1 VARAGAVILH
11 AVQAGEGPPVV
22 LLHGLFGSARN
33 LAAVQRALSPRYRVI
48 AMDLRNHG
56 ASPHAAGMDYAT
68 QAADVRE
75 TMQALGVS
83 VAAVVGH
90 SMGGK
95 TAMRLALDT
104 PGIVSALAVADI
116 APVPYPPHFRDYADA
131 MRQVPGG
138 VSRAAAGAALAEVVE
153 DPGVRGFLLQ
163 NLRPGE
169 TPVWRIGLDYIAE
182 ALPEIEGWEALTGA
196 RYDGPVLIVAGD
208 RSDYVQAEHRGAVRA
223 LFPRA
228 RFVKVRNAGH
238 WLHADNL
245 PGFVS
250 VLDAFLSRSVGST

>member
-1 VARAGAVILH
+1 VILH

-33 LAAVQRALSPRYRVI
+33 LGAVQRALSSRYRVI

-75 TMQALGVS
+75 TMKAVGVPA
-83 VAAVVGH
+83 AAVVGH

-104 PGIVSALAVADI
+104 PGVVSALAVADI
-116 APVPYPPHFRDYADA
+116 APVSYAPHFRDYAEA
-131 MRQVPGG
+131 MQQVPGG
-138 VSRAAAGAALAEVVE
+138 ASRVAADTALAGVIE

-163 NLRPGE
+163 NLRPGH
-169 TPVWRIGLDYIAE
+169 TPVWRIGLDHIAE
-182 ALPEIEGWEALTGA
+182 ALPDIEGWEAPEGS
-196 RYDGPVLIVAGD
+196 RYGGPVLIVAGD
-208 RSDYVQAEHRGAVRA
+208 RSDYVQAEHRGAIRE

-250 VLDAFLSRSVGST
+250 VLDAFLSRTVGES

>member
-1 VARAGAVILH
+1 MILH
-11 AVQAGEGPPVV
+11 TVQAGEGPPVV

-33 LAAVQRALSPRYRVI
+33 LAGVQRALSSRCRVI

-56 ASPHAAGMDYAT
+56 ASPHEVGMDYST
-68 QAADVRE
+68 QAEDVRQ
-75 TMQALGVS
+75 TMQALGVPA
-83 VAAVVGH
+83 AAVVGH

-104 PGIVSALAVADI
+104 PAVVSALVVADI
-116 APVPYPPHFRDYADA
+116 APVPYPPHFRAYTAA
-131 MRQVPGG
+131 MQQVPGG
-138 VSRAAAGAALAEVVE
+138 SSRVAADASLAGVVE

-169 TPVWRIGLDYIAE
+169 TPVWRIGLDHIAE
-182 ALPEIEGWEALTGA
+182 GLPEIEGWEAPSGA
-196 RYDGPVLIVAGD
+196 RYDGPVLVVAGD
-208 RSDYVQAEHRGAVRA
+208 RSDYVRAEYRGAIRA

-228 RFVKVRNAGH
+228 QFVKVRNAGH

-250 VLDAFLSRSVGST
+250 VLDAFLGRAVGGRS

>member
-1 VARAGAVILH
+1 MILH
-11 AVQAGEGPPVV
+11 AMEAGNGPPVV

-33 LAAVQRALSPRYRVI
+33 LAAVQRALSARYRVI

-56 ASPHAAGMDYAT
+56 ASPHEAGMDYT
-68 QAADVRE
+68 MQAADVRE
-75 TMQALGVS
+75 TMQALGVQA
-83 VAAVVGH
+83 AAVVGH

-95 TAMRLALDT
+95 TAMRLALDA
-104 PGIVSALAVADI
+104 PAVVSALAVADI
-116 APVPYPPHFRDYADA
+116 APVPYPPHFRDYTEA
-131 MRQVPGG
+131 MRKVPGG
-138 VSRAAAGAALAEVVE
+138 VSRAAADADLARVVE

-182 ALPEIEGWEALTGA
+182 ALPEIEGWDAPPGA
-196 RYDGPVLIVAGD
+196 QYDGPVLIVAGD
-208 RSDYVQAEHRGAVRA
+208 RSDYVHAEHRGAIRA

-245 PGFVS
+245 AGFVS
-250 VLDAFLSRSVGST
+250 VLDAFLRRTVGSG

>member
-1 VARAGAVILH
+1 ME
-11 AVQAGEGPPVV
+11 AGEGPPVV

-33 LAAVQRALSPRYRVI
+33 LGAVQRALSSRHRVI

-68 QAADVRE
+68 QAADVRQ
-75 TMQALGVS
+75 TMQAHGVPA
-83 VAAVVGH
+83 AAVVGH

-104 PGIVSALAVADI
+104 PAVVSALAVADI
-116 APVPYPPHFRDYADA
+116 APVPYPPHFRDYAET
-131 MRQVPGG
+131 MRGVPGG
-138 VSRAAAGAALAEVVE
+138 VSRAAADALLAGVVE

-169 TPVWRIGLDYIAE
+169 TPAWRIGLDNIAE
-182 ALPEIEGWEALTGA
+182 ALPDIEGWETPTEA

-208 RSDYVQAEHRGAVRA
+208 RSDYVQAEHRGAIRT

-238 WLHADNL
+238 WMHADNL

-250 VLDAFLSRSVGST
+250 VLDAFLSRTVGSG